1 MDGWIPIRII
11 KSSQH
16 FYKRRDPL
24 TKNYLDNFD
33 NESSNKYEKNT

>member
-16 FYKRRDPL
+16 FYKGRDL
-24 TKNYLDNFD
+24 RTMDYLDNFD
-33 NESSNKYEKNT
+33 NESSNKYEKK